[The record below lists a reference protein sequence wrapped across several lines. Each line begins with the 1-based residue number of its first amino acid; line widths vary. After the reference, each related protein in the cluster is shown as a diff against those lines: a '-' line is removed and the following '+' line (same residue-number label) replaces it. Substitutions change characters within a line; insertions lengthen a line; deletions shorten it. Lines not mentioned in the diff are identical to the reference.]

1 MYSIAK
7 EDDLFSNTS
16 SRTQRSEDPGSPVVT
31 GNFSSEKFPFSEAL
45 SILEHSGKRLYGDH
59 FQIHEEDHQVI
70 FKLLVYFLRD
80 TENAPKLNIS
90 FRKGILLSGSIGCG
104 KTSLMNLMRY
114 ISAAYTHHVMKPCRQ
129 ITFEF
134 HKEGF
139 PIIDKYSDHSY
150 EPKDGQLVP
159 KTYCFDDLGAE
170 SSIKYFGNDTN
181 VMAEILLSRYDQ
193 FVSQG
198 MLTHITTNLT
208 SNQIEEVYG
217 PRVRSRLREQCNL
230 ISFNSQDKRT

>member
-1 MYSIAK
+1 MNQ
-7 EDDLFSNTS
+7 ETTFS
-16 SRTQRSEDPGSPVVT
+16 DT
-31 GNFSSEKFPFSEAL
+31 GLSTFHSEKFPFLEAL

-59 FQIHEEDHQVI
+59 FQIHEEDHLVI
-70 FKLLVYFLRD
+70 FKLLAYFLRD
-80 TENAPKLNIS
+80 TENASSLNIS
-90 FRKGILLSGSIGCG
+90 FRKGILLTGPIGCG

-114 ISAAYTHHVMKPCRQ
+114 ISAAYTHHFMKSCRQ

-139 PIIDKYSDHSY
+139 PIIEKYSDFSF
-150 EPKDGQLVP
+150 DSRNGQLVP

-170 SSIKYFGNDTN
+170 STIKYFGNDTN

-208 SNQIEEVYG
+208 SHQIEEAYG

-230 ISFNSQDKRT
+230 ISFSSDDKRV